1 MAQPEKQLILPLRLT
16 TMRSPT
22 FTLSLSLVA
31 LTVSVSAIDFR
42 PSIKDQIKIGKD
54 AAAQI
59 RKKEKILPDTDIR
72 VKVMRQLGQQIVAQI
87 PEAERR
93 KNSFEYTFDVIDNKE
108 VNAFALPGGPIFFYT
123 GILNKMKTLDE
134 FAGVLGHEVVHIR
147 NQHWASQEGDR
158 MKRQL
163 PLAMLLTIFRAGD
176 FAWDLAGL
184 ADAVLIGVKY
194 SQKHESESDRIGFD
208 LMTAA
213 GYNPQGMV
221 DTFRMLS
228 GGKKMSDFDR
238 MLSTHPDP
246 SKRADTL
253 EARIKKEGK
262 TYRPMRPL
270 PFAPQPLP
278 ATKPK

>member
-1 MAQPEKQLILPLRLT
+1 MRLPSLAIAVSALALLT
-16 TMRSPT
+16 P
-22 FTLSLSLVA
+22 A
-31 LTVSVSAIDFR
+31 WAIDFR
-42 PSIKDQIKIGKD
+42 PSIKDQLKVGKD
-54 AAAQI
+54 AAAEI

-72 VKVMRQLGQQIVAQI
+72 VRTMRKLGQQIISQI
-87 PEAERR
+87 PEAERKQR
-93 KNSFEYTFDVIDNKE
+93 PFEYTFDVIDSKE

-123 GILNKMKTLDE
+123 GLLNKMKSLDE
-134 FAGVLGHEVVHIR
+134 FAGVLGHEVTHIR

-163 PLAMLLTIFRAGD
+163 PLAVLLTVLRAGD

-184 ADAVLIGVKY
+184 ADAVLVGIKY
-194 SQKHESESDRIGFD
+194 SQKHESEADRVGFD

-221 DTFRMLS
+221 DTFRMLA

-246 SKRADTL
+246 SRRADAI
-253 EARIKKEGK
+253 EARIKKDGK
-262 TYRPMRPL
+262 TYPPLRPL

-278 ATKPK
+278 KEAPKKPS

>member
-1 MAQPEKQLILPLRLT
+1 MRLPIVAMPLGLAIFTASAQA
-16 TMRSPT
+16 
-22 FTLSLSLVA
+22 V
-31 LTVSVSAIDFR
+31 DFR
-42 PSIKDQIKIGKD
+42 PSIKDQIKIGKE
-54 AAAQI
+54 ASAEI
-59 RKKEKILPDTDIR
+59 RKKEKVLPDSDIR
-72 VKVMRQLGQQIVAQI
+72 VKVMRQLGQQLVAKI
-87 PEAERR
+87 PEAERK
-93 KNSFEYTFDVIDNKE
+93 KNPFEYSFDVIDSKE
-108 VNAFALPGGPIFFYT
+108 VNAFALPGGPIYFYT
-123 GILNKMKTLDE
+123 GLLNKMKSLDE
-134 FAGVLGHEVVHIR
+134 FAGVLGHEIVHIR

-163 PLAMLLTIFRAGD
+163 PLAILLTIVRAGD

-184 ADAVLIGVKY
+184 ADAVLIGIKY

-221 DTFRMLS
+221 DTFKMLS
-228 GGKKMSDFDR
+228 AGRKMSDFDR

-246 SKRADTL
+246 AKRAETL

-262 TYRPMRPL
+262 VYPPMRPL

-278 ATKPK
+278 AATPK